1 MSAASLHEEDKRTS
15 KGGCDLVSAPM
26 KSTAHVDEL
35 VHGRVMEIDLH
46 GKLSRHDFEQFVPDT
61 EKLIARYGKIRLLVT
76 MHDFDGW
83 DIGALWEEIK
93 WEAKHFNDMER
104 IAIVGDEG
112 WHQYMAS
119 VCQPFTTAKVRYFNL
134 DQIEAAYTWVDA

>member
-1 MSAASLHEEDKRTS
+1 
-15 KGGCDLVSAPM
+15 
-26 KSTAHVDEL
+26 
-35 VHGRVMEIDLH
+35 MEIDLH